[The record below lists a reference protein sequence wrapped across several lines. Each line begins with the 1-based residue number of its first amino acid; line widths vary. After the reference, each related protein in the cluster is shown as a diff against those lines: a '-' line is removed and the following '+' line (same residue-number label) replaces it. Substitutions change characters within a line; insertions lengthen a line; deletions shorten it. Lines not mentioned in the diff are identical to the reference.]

1 MPLVCVTV
9 PFGNREFRRDAF
21 VKTRDAVKTSKFTE
35 ERVACALKEAEP
47 GMSVAAVC
55 RKMGNG

>member
-1 MPLVCVTV
+1 M
-9 PFGNREFRRDAF
+9 
-21 VKTRDAVKTSKFTE
+21 KTSKFTE